1 MAGYASM
8 AHCRRTYCVLI
19 GVGRRLWVVWG
30 FPKAPVKILQQGQC
44 RLTDRL
50 PAVLMLHRMLL
61 LLLLFVAAATVV
73 LVVVIVVVSMRTT
86 GQMNNL

>member
-1 MAGYASM
+1 MHQWHIVD
-8 AHCRRTYCVLI
+8 AHIVCLSEWEGGC
-19 GVGRRLWVVWG
+19 GWFGG

-61 LLLLFVAAATVV
+61 LLLLFDAATV
-73 LVVVIVVVSMRTT
+73 VVVIVVVSMRTT